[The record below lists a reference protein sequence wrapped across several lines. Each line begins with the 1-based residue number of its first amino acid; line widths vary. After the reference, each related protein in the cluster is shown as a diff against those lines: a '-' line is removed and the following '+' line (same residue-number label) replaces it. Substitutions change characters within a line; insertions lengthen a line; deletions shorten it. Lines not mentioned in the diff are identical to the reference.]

1 MMSLKKLM
9 LASAIAAVS
18 TSSFAM
24 EAMDDS
30 SMSATTGQDG
40 LTLTLATQLSMNM
53 YIHDNDGFTG
63 ATDSGAIGI
72 KGIGISNGA
81 GGNVGLSIVVD
92 AGANVATAPVL
103 QVGVSTTTNTS
114 LALGTLTVANSNR
127 SAASLIGADWGVTSE
142 SGTLMNLGT
151 LSFGAT
157 TDLLKIQMGSELAAQ
172 GAWMRLATTLNG
184 GLTITGFSLNDAGG
198 AITGGGIA
206 GDLQVVNTAGG
217 TNLTADLKVDA
228 NTTGLVLGLTTLG
241 VAGTGAGT
249 GMDVRLANLKLGDTL
264 GATTVGDIEI
274 IGLNLNGTT
283 ITVAGH

>member
-40 LTLTLATQLSMNM
+40 LTLTLATQLTMNM

-81 GGNVGLSIVVD
+81 SGNVGLQIVVD

-103 QVGVSTTTNTS
+103 QVGVSTTTNTA
-114 LALGTLTVANSNR
+114 LALGSLVVANSNR
-127 SAASLIGADWGVTSE
+127 TSSSALGADWGVTSE
-142 SGTLMNLGT
+142 TGTLMNLGT

-157 TDLLKIQMGSELAAQ
+157 TDLLKIQMGNELAAQ
-172 GAWMRLATTLNG
+172 GAWMRLSTTLNG
-184 GLTITGFSLNDAGG
+184 GLSITGFSLNDAGG
-198 AITGGGIA
+198 AITGGGIG

-217 TNLTADLKVDA
+217 TNLTANVSVDA
-228 NTTGLVLGLTTLG
+228 NTTGLILGLTTLG
-241 VAGTGAGT
+241 VAGSGAGT
-249 GMDVRLANLKLGDTL
+249 GMDVRLANLKLGDL
-264 GATTVGDIEI
+264 AGATTVGDIEI

>member
-18 TSSFAM
+18 TTSFAM
-24 EAMDDS
+24 EAMDEAALSD
-30 SMSATTGQDG
+30 TTGQDG
-40 LTLTLATQLSMNM
+40 LTITLGTQLSMNM

-72 KGIGISNGA
+72 KGIAINNGA
-81 GGNVGLSIVVD
+81 GGNAGLEIKVD
-92 AGANVATAPVL
+92 AGANVASSPVL
-103 QVGVSTTTNTS
+103 QVGISTTTNTS
-114 LALGTLTVANSNR
+114 LTLGTLVVANSNR
-127 SAASLIGADWGVTSE
+127 TSGSLIGADWGVTSE
-142 SGTLMNLGT
+142 SSTLMNLGT

-157 TDLLKIQMGSELAAQ
+157 TDLLKIQMGNELQ
-172 GAWMRLATTLNG
+172 GSWMRLATTFNG

-198 AITGGGIA
+198 AITGGGIG

-217 TNLTADLKVDA
+217 TNLSAVVTVDA
-228 NTTGLVLGLTTLG
+228 DTNGLQVGLTQLG
-241 VAGTGAGT
+241 TVAGGV
-249 GMDVRLANLKLGDTL
+249 DVRLANLKLGNVG

-283 ITVAGH
+283 LTVAGH